1 MVINGDVAKTI
12 HGPQSAIACAEHAAH
27 ELHVTATHNGIGH
40 FDAVGFRVVNNLD
53 TGLGYSAEGKILV
66 TAWDIPVS
74 EVIDPR
80 LLRCIDNYVIFVTTT
95 LYGAVDV
102 QVLGIDVGIIPSKDG
117 AARFGGHVSRCYKS
131 WRIGSIGQVDIGG
144 ILGWRVEKPRLH
156 GFIFGGPLAL
166 GISAGAEE
174 TV

>member
-66 TAWDIPVS
+66 TAWDIPIF
-74 EVIDPR
+74 EVIDPC
-80 LLRCIDNYVIFVTTT
+80 LLRSIDDHVIFVATT
-95 LYGAVDV
+95 LDGAVDV
-102 QVLGIDVGIIPSKDG
+102 QVLGIDVGIIPREDG
-117 AARFGGHVSRCYKS
+117 SALFGGHVGCSYKS
-131 WRIGSIGQVDIGG
+131 WRVCSIGQVNIGG
-144 ILGWRVEKPRLH
+144 VLGWRVEKPRLH
-156 GFIFGGPLAL
+156 GFVFGGPLAL
-166 GISAGAEE
+166 GIPAGAEE